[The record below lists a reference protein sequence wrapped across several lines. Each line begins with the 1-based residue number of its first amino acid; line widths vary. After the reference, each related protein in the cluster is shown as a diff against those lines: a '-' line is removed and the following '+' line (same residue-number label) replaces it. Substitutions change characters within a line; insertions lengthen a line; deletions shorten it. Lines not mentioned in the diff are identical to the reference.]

1 MVKMWWPVRSQNS
14 ISNFHVIVIITL
26 ILFTRTA
33 RGKFPISFG
42 TSNEFATIFSN
53 KNIHMTIWTAQ
64 PYAVLNFGSWISL
77 VKTKVELCVPQ
88 FFYMPRT
95 GRCAFYSSIGLK
107 KVFFYNWKFVPILL
121 VHFAQKISAYGPCG
135 AGRSVKKPFF

>member
-1 MVKMWWPVRSQNS
+1 MEVWWPVRSQNT

-33 RGKFPISFG
+33 NGKLFLFSFG
-42 TSNEFATIFSN
+42 TSNKFAAIFSN
-53 KNIHMTIWTAQ
+53 KNIHMTIWTTQ
-64 PYAVLNFGSWISL
+64 PYTILNFGSWISL

-107 KVFFYNWKFVPILL
+107 KVFFYNWKMG
-121 VHFAQKISAYGPCG
+121 AYGLIKFVL
-135 AGRSVKKPFF
+135 AARADR